1 MTDARQEPKYAYRL
15 PPCPAY
21 DVEGT
26 ERWLSEMARRGLH
39 LSADGFFLGLAVF
52 EKGEG
57 REVTYR
63 LEAVPNGGF
72 FDDVA
77 TPPEEAIDLAAE
89 YGWEHVGR
97 RGEFYVYRTVR
108 EDAREMNTDPRVQ
121 ALAMKAVRSR
131 QRGSLFSLLF
141 WLVLYPLLR
150 NGAAV
155 YQSPLLAAITL
166 GTWLSLFGL
175 VMILWLCFEA
185 IRRAVVL
192 ERLYRRLARGESLY
206 TAREDSARRDR
217 RHRVLTVARTLL
229 FTVWII
235 LLAIRLLNWMTEQD
249 EMQLSVYESA
259 GGEIPFAD
267 VTEIASV
274 LGEVSETE
282 RIMYGFG
289 NTVLVWRDILSPH
302 NMDYCEIAEVSLS
315 DGRVVSVGLY
325 VDYHE
330 TAAPQIAEAIAR
342 DYLRF
347 DRREAKEDYKP
358 LALSIPEAD
367 YAVAYLNHL
376 HAPTVVIRC
385 GNRVIHAS
393 LHRYSEGI
401 EIPLELWTSALAA
414 SIQS

>member
-1 MTDARQEPKYAYRL
+1 MTNARTEPKYAYRL

-52 EKGEG
+52 ERGEG

-72 FDDVA
+72 FDDTA

-121 ALAMKAVRSR
+121 ALAMRAVRSR
-131 QRGSLFSLLF
+131 QRGSLFNLLF
-141 WLVLYPLLR
+141 WLVLYPLLC

-155 YQSPLLAAITL
+155 YRSPLLASITM

-175 VMILWLCFEA
+175 IMILWICFEA
-185 IRRAVVL
+185 VRRAVVL
-192 ERLYRRLARGESLY
+192 ERMYRRLARGESLY
-206 TAREDSARRDR
+206 TEREASARRDR
-217 RHRVLTVARTLL
+217 RHRLLTVLRAFLLTL
-229 FTVWII
+229 WIV
-235 LLAIRLLNWMTEQD
+235 LLAVRLLNWMTEQG
-249 EMQLSVYESA
+249 EMKLSAYESE

-274 LGEVSETE
+274 LGEVRETE

-289 NTVLVWRDILSPH
+289 NTVLTWRDILSPQ
-302 NMDYCEIAEVSLS
+302 NIDYCEIAEVSLA

-330 TAAPQIAEAIAR
+330 TASPHIAEMLAR
-342 DYLRF
+342 DYQRF
-347 DRREAKEDYKP
+347 DRREAEEDYQP
-358 LALSIPEAD
+358 LELSIPEAD

-385 GNRVIHAS
+385 GSRIVHAS

-401 EIPLELWTSALAA
+401 EIPLALWASALAA
-414 SIQS
+414 SIRP